1 MNFKEVY
8 RFTCLQKETG
18 MAENK
23 LIMQV
28 RKIKKL
34 IEEKEGNH
42 KGGGNQRTKNQKRN

>member
-1 MNFKEVY
+1 
-8 RFTCLQKETG
+8 

-42 KGGGNQRTKNQKRN
+42 KGGGGNQRTKNQKRNWDN